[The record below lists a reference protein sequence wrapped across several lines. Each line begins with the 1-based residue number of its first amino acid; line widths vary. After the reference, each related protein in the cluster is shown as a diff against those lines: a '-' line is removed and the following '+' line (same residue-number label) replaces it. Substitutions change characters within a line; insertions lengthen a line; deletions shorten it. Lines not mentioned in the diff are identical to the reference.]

1 VEGPPRSAA
10 REQSWPSTA
19 ALDLDDLLDELRGR
33 AQASTQAQQRLS
45 ALLDAVMA
53 VNAGLDLAEVL
64 TRIVRSACELVDA
77 TYGALGVLGPDGEH
91 LVEFVTRGLTPE
103 QHEAI
108 GDLPRGHGVLGLLIR
123 DPRPLRLGNLADHP
137 DSYGFP
143 PNHPPMGSF
152 MGTPIVIRDQVFG
165 NLYLTE
171 KIGAT
176 GFTAE
181 DEAILVALAAAAG
194 IAIDNARLFERTRRQ
209 RQWMAT
215 TGEVSQMLLEGRDEA
230 AAMAYLAHQARALSR
245 AELAVVALYD
255 EKADLVICAEDT
267 DRAEEGESTASGT
280 SAGLILEDLRW
291 RHLVAGRSP
300 VLVLTREGEQV
311 DANLAGAI
319 RRLAAADPHGP
330 TALLPIAIGTDEVG
344 VLAIAWTPDAE
355 PIVSDLLELLVPL
368 THQLALALV
377 AARNQHARSQVAL
390 LEDRDRIARDMHD
403 HVIQRLFAT
412 GLSLQATS
420 RVAVAAPVRARLDDA
435 VEALDEAIRDIRHT
449 IFELHREKAPT
460 DLRQEIEDLLRA
472 AEDGLGF
479 VPELSID
486 GPLSSLTV
494 ELEADLVAVIRE
506 AVSNVARHARATS
519 VEVSVVAAQMLRIT
533 VSDNGIGLDPSAVR
547 SGLTNLR
554 ARADKHGGSLRVDP
568 NTPHGTVLTWATEI
582 PAEATSRPTVAA
594 AR

>member
-1 VEGPPRSAA
+1 
-10 REQSWPSTA
+10 
-19 ALDLDDLLDELRGR
+19 
-33 AQASTQAQQRLS
+33 
-45 ALLDAVMA
+45 MA
-53 VNAGLDLAEVL
+53 VNAGLDLGEVL

-77 TYGALGVLGPDGEH
+77 KYGALGVLGPDGEH
-91 LVEFVTRGLTPE
+91 LVEFVTRGLTPDE
-103 QHEAI
+103 HEAI
-108 GDLPRGHGVLGLLIR
+108 GELPRGHGVLGLLIR
-123 DPRPLRLGNLADHP
+123 DPRPLRLDNLADHP

-152 MGTPIVIRDQVFG
+152 MGTPVLIRDQVFG

-230 AAMAYLAHQARALSR
+230 TAMAYLAHQARALSR

-255 EKADLVICAEDT
+255 ENADLVVCAADT
-267 DRAEEGESTASGT
+267 DAASDTDAPAEGAPTASGA
-280 SAGLILEDLRW
+280 SQGLVLEDLRW
-291 RHLVAGRSP
+291 QHLVAGRSP
-300 VLVLTREGEQV
+300 LLVLTREGEQA
-311 DANLAGAI
+311 DATLAGAI
-319 RRLAAADPHGP
+319 RGLATTDPHGP

-420 RVAVAAPVRARLDDA
+420 RVPVAAPVRARLDDA

-460 DLRQEIEDLLRA
+460 DLRKEIEDLLRA

-479 VPELSID
+479 VPELTID

-506 AVSNVARHARATS
+506 AVSNVARHARATG
-519 VEVSVVAAQMLRIT
+519 VWVSVVVRRTLTIT
-533 VSDNGIGLDPSAVR
+533 VSDNGIGIDPSAAR
-547 SGLTNLR
+547 SGLANLR
-554 ARADKHGGSLRVDP
+554 ARADKHGGSLSVDP
-568 NTPHGTVLTWATEI
+568 NTPHGTVLTWAADI
-582 PAEATSRPTVAA
+582 PAEATS
-594 AR
+594 

>member
-1 VEGPPRSAA
+1 
-10 REQSWPSTA
+10 
-19 ALDLDDLLDELRGR
+19 
-33 AQASTQAQQRLS
+33 
-45 ALLDAVMA
+45 MA

-77 TYGALGVLGPDGEH
+77 KYGALGVLGPDGEH

-152 MGTPIVIRDQVFG
+152 MGTPVLIRDQVFG

-230 AAMAYLAHQARALSR
+230 AAMAYLAHQTRVLTR

-255 EKADLVICAEDT
+255 ENADLVICATETKAAPEAGRAAAT
-267 DRAEEGESTASGT
+267 DRASERGPSRDGARTR
-280 SAGLILEDLRW
+280 AGRGLVLDDVRW
-291 RHLVAGRSP
+291 QHLVAGRSP
-300 VLVLTREGEQV
+300 ALVLTRAGEQA
-311 DANLAGAI
+311 DATLAGPI
-319 RRLAAADPHGP
+319 RQLSAMDPHGP

-435 VEALDEAIRDIRHT
+435 VEALDEAIKDIRHT

-460 DLRQEIEDLLRA
+460 DLRQEIVDLLRA

-479 VPELSID
+479 VPELTID
-486 GPLSSLTV
+486 GPLASLTV

-506 AVSNVARHARATS
+506 AVSNVARHARATGAR
-519 VEVSVVAAQMLRIT
+519 VAVVVSAVAGPTLTIT
-533 VSDNGIGLDPSAVR
+533 VSDNGIGLDPSTPR
-547 SGLTNLR
+547 SGLSNLQ
-554 ARADKHGGSLRVDP
+554 ARADKHGGSLQVDP
-568 NTPHGTVLTWATEI
+568 NPPHGTLLNWAAKI
-582 PAEATSRPTVAA
+582 PETTG
-594 AR
+594 

>member
-1 VEGPPRSAA
+1 
-10 REQSWPSTA
+10 
-19 ALDLDDLLDELRGR
+19 
-33 AQASTQAQQRLS
+33 
-45 ALLDAVMA
+45 MA
-53 VNAGLDLAEVL
+53 VTAGLDLADVL

-77 TYGALGVLGPDGEH
+77 TYGALGVLGPDGEQ
-91 LVEFVTRGLTPE
+91 LVEFVTRGLTRE

-123 DPRPLRLGNLADHP
+123 EPHPLRLANLADHP

-152 MGTPIVIRDQVFG
+152 MGTPILIRDQVFG

-171 KIGAT
+171 KIGAK

-209 RQWMAT
+209 REWMET

-230 AAMAYLAHQARALSR
+230 SAMAYLAHQARALSR
-245 AELAVVALYD
+245 AELAVVALFD
-255 EKADLVICAEDT
+255 ENADLVVRAADT
-267 DRAEEGESTASGT
+267 DALAMDGTTPSGT
-280 SAGLILEDLRW
+280 SLGVVLEDVRW

-300 VLVLTREGEQV
+300 LLVLTRAGEQT

-319 RRLAAADPHGP
+319 RRLATAGPHGP
-330 TALLPIAIGTDEVG
+330 TALLPIAIGADEVG
-344 VLAIAWTPDAE
+344 VLAVTWTPDAE
-355 PIVSDLLELLVPL
+355 PIVNDLLELLVPL

-420 RVAVAAPVRARLDDA
+420 RVAVSAPVRARLDDA

-479 VPELSID
+479 VPELTID
-486 GPLSSLTV
+486 GALSSLTV

-506 AVSNVARHARATS
+506 AVSNVARHAQATG
-519 VEVSVVAAQMLRIT
+519 VQVSVVTGQMLTIT
-533 VSDNGIGLDPSAVR
+533 VSDNGIGFDPTAAR
-547 SGLTNLR
+547 SGLSNLR
-554 ARADKHGGSLRVDP
+554 ARADKHDGSLRVVP
-568 NTPHGTVLTWATEI
+568 NTPAGTVLTWS
-582 PAEATSRPTVAA
+582 AETPEEAA
-594 AR
+594 G

>member
-1 VEGPPRSAA
+1 VA

-77 TYGALGVLGPDGEH
+77 KYGALGVLGPDGEH

-103 QHEAI
+103 EHAAI

-152 MGTPIVIRDQVFG
+152 MGTPVLIRDQVFG

-255 EKADLVICAEDT
+255 DNADLVVCATDTTEDRPAADT
-267 DRAEEGESTASGT
+267 PATAEPGSTTSG
-280 SAGLILEDLRW
+280 AGPGPVLDDVRW

-300 VLVLTREGEQV
+300 VLVLTREGEQA
-311 DANLAGAI
+311 DGNLAGAI
-319 RRLAAADPHGP
+319 RKLVTADPHGP

-377 AARNQHARSQVAL
+377 ASRNQHARSQVAL

-420 RVAVAAPVRARLDDA
+420 RVSLAAPVRDRLDDA
-435 VEALDEAIRDIRHT
+435 VEALDEAIKDIRHT

-460 DLRQEIEDLLRA
+460 DLRQEVQDLLRA

-479 VPELSID
+479 LPELTID
-486 GPLSSLTV
+486 GPLSSLSV
-494 ELEADLVAVIRE
+494 ELEADLVAVVRE
-506 AVSNVARHARATS
+506 AVSNVARHARATG
-519 VEVSVVAAQMLRIT
+519 VNVSVVGSEIAGRTLTIT
-533 VSDNGIGLDPSAVR
+533 VADNGIGIDPSASR
-547 SGLTNLR
+547 SGLSNLQ
-554 ARADKHGGSLRVDP
+554 ARADKHGGSLRVEP
-568 NTPHGTVLTWATEI
+568 NSPQGTVLTWAAEI
-582 PAEATSRPTVAA
+582 SR
-594 AR
+594 